1 MTTTVRKFSP
11 VMTFEVQGVTIGR
24 TGTLKFDHAFKTA
37 SKSIYSIYVEHQTL
51 YDIGKFKELITQL
64 TAPITTSKS
73 TDEAYEHYKQL
84 IQGLDNNPYG
94 VFLDFNKRLPFSFTC
109 PPEYHYNPNGR
120 KLQPTVEQKFVLD
133 KLKSLQEVFQ
143 TLFDTL
149 PTAISSK
156 GTDRRSPAPLKEEQ
170 TTTIKSMDKMQKVVE
185 KVEVKPEE
193 PKVKKAKTKGEK
205 IEEFIEL
212 ISRDSRDFDTT
223 KWDTSIVFA
232 EQLLET
238 LPKTIEALEADLAK
252 KFDFATKAR
261 LVKRRKELEDLP
273 AKIEIIKRNARA
285 KQNYY
290 TDNYHSS
297 FNQFEILCNNQI
309 GKDSNLEYSNYIE
322 RPNGA
327 NTFKGIFAPSTDK
340 IHFARHPL
348 FRFKLMEQIS
358 EFAKIVNRI
367 RKNKEIQVANLA
379 QLQAFLTEINTPQD
393 TTKEYF
399 VEFLE
404 PNPL

>member
-1 MTTTVRKFSP
+1 MAATVRKFSP

-24 TGTLKFDHAFKTA
+24 TGALKFDPAFKPV
-37 SKSIYSIYVEHQTL
+37 SKSMYSIYVEHQTL
-51 YDIGKFKELITQL
+51 YDIVKFKELITQL
-64 TAPITTSKS
+64 TNPITASKS
-73 TDEAYEHYKQL
+73 PDEAYEHYKQL

-94 VFLDFNKRLPFSFTC
+94 VFLDFNRRLPFSFTC
-109 PPEYHYNPNGR
+109 PPEYYYNPNGR
-120 KLQPTVEQKFVLD
+120 KLQPTADQKHILD
-133 KLKSLQEVFQ
+133 KLKGLQEVFQ

-149 PTAISSK
+149 PT
-156 GTDRRSPAPLKEEQ
+156 
-170 TTTIKSMDKMQKVVE
+170 TIKSMGKMQKVVE
-185 KVEVKPEE
+185 EPKVVEEVKPVVAEIEE

-205 IEEFIEL
+205 IEEFVEL

-223 KWDTSIVFA
+223 KWDTSIFLA
-232 EQLLET
+232 EQSLET
-238 LPKTIEALEADLAK
+238 LPKTIETLEADLAK

-261 LVKRRKELEDLP
+261 LAKRKKELEELP

-297 FNQFEILCNNQI
+297 FNQFEALCNNQI
-309 GKDSNLEYSNYIE
+309 GKNSDLEYSNYIQVSD
-322 RPNGA
+322 GA
-327 NTFKGIFAPSTDK
+327 NTFKNLFKTPTDK

-358 EFAKIVNRI
+358 EFTKIVNRI
-367 RKNKEIQVANLA
+367 RKNKETQVANLT

-404 PNPL
+404 PSPL